1 MKVENII
8 KALEHQRA
16 VIMTQ
21 NVELLAENLELKEKL
36 NLLEKA
42 AASTEEK

>member
-21 NVELLAENLELKEKL
+21 NVELMAEVIELKEKL
-36 NLLEKA
+36 ELLEKA
-42 AASTEEK
+42 AAIGEKN